1 MAIVTFIIGLWIILR
16 VVKLVGRG
24 LQNKA
29 VVATLRLFLITLTG
43 FMLNVML
50 FIAVAGQIGIETISF
65 ILITIECFSG
75 CYIFKLT

>member
-29 VVATLRLFLITLTG
+29 VDVTLRLFLITLTG

-50 FIAVAGQIGIETISF
+50 FIAAAGQIRIETTSF
-65 ILITIECFSG
+65 ILN
-75 CYIFKLT
+75 YN

>member
-1 MAIVTFIIGLWIILR
+1 MTIVTFIIRLWIILR
-16 VVKLVGRG
+16 VVKLVGRE

-29 VVATLRLFLITLTG
+29 VDVTLRLFLITFTG

-65 ILITIECFSG
+65 ILITIE
-75 CYIFKLT
+75 

>member
-1 MAIVTFIIGLWIILR
+1 MTIVTFIIRLWIILR

-50 FIAVAGQIGIETISF
+50 FIAVAGQIGIETTSF
-65 ILITIECFSG
+65 ISITI
-75 CYIFKLT
+75 K

>member
-1 MAIVTFIIGLWIILR
+1 MTIVTFIIRLWIILR

-29 VVATLRLFLITLTG
+29 VDVTLRLFLITFTG

-65 ILITIECFSG
+65 ILITIE
-75 CYIFKLT
+75 